1 MQPRKMKYH
10 NYTEL
15 HFTASSVLF
24 GELKFLLQYLFTQI
38 LLQSISEQ
46 KLSNVPKPHC
56 TRKKPHDF
64 CRKYYVITQT
74 SKEEARVL
82 VVWFGFG
89 GGCFFFPIENKS

>member
-1 MQPRKMKYH
+1 MKYH

-15 HFTASSVLF
+15 HFTTYSVFF

-38 LLQSISEQ
+38 LFQSISEQ

-56 TRKKPHDF
+56 TCKETHDF
-64 CRKYYVITQT
+64 RQKYYVITQT

-82 VVWFGFG
+82 VVWFGCG
-89 GGCFFFPIENKS
+89 GGGFFPIENKS